1 MTQVMGG
8 PPFFGGPFWPCAAA
22 AESVYIC
29 SMNLDRVVVQI
40 GQAPFTGLDLAVAG
54 GVFGLCLLLITLI
67 FAWRAQAV
75 GKGEAQDANRR
86 ASELEYRLAEM
97 SASLRAFTEQAQGAQ
112 HHLSRTLDERLDQV
126 SERLGFGLSAQTE
139 KTGQSLTQLYERLA
153 VIDSAQK
160 NLAALS
166 SEMISLKDILA
177 NKQARG
183 AYGQGRLEAIIRD
196 GLQGTAYSFQTTLS
210 NGTRPDCLV
219 KLPDSEL
226 RLVIDAK
233 FPLEAFNALKLAKGE
248 LPVKQAEAQLR
259 SDVLHHVKDISGKY
273 LIAGESHETA
283 IMFVPSEAI
292 YADLYEHFED
302 VIQKAHRLRVIIAS
316 PNILMLLVQTLQAI
330 IKDAA
335 MREQAGFIKSEV
347 SKLLEDVGRLKE
359 RLGDLHK
366 HFGAA
371 NTDLEKLNI
380 TADKIGKRGLRI
392 ESLEIEEQP
401 ARLSA

>member
-1 MTQVMGG
+1 VA
-8 PPFFGGPFWPCAAA
+8 PLP

-29 SMNLDRVVVQI
+29 SMNFDHVILQI
-40 GQAPFTGLDLAVAG
+40 GQTPFTVLDLLVAG
-54 GVFGLCLLLITLI
+54 GVLALCLLLITLI
-67 FAWRAQAV
+67 FAWRAQAL
-75 GKGEAQDANRR
+75 GRGEAQEATRR
-86 ASELEYRLAEM
+86 ASELEYRMAEM
-97 SASLRAFTEQAQGAQ
+97 SASLRAFTEQSQGAQ
-112 HHLSRTLDERLDQV
+112 HHLTRTLDERLDQV
-126 SERLGFGLSAQTE
+126 SERLGFGLSAQSE
-139 KTGQSLTQLYERLA
+139 KTSQSLTQLYERLA
-153 VIDSAQK
+153 VIDTAQK

-166 SEMISLKDILA
+166 TEMVSLKDILA

-183 AYGQGRLEAIIRD
+183 AYGQARMEAIIRD
-196 GLQGTAYSFQTTLS
+196 GLQATAYSFQTTLS

-219 KLPDSEL
+219 KLPDSGL

-259 SDVLHHVKDISGKY
+259 ADVLRHVKDISGKY
-273 LIAGESHETA
+273 LISGETHETA

-302 VIQKAHRLRVIIAS
+302 VIQKSHRMRVIIAS

-347 SKLLEDVGRLKE
+347 VKLLEDVDRLKE

-371 NTDLEKLNI
+371 NADLEKLDI
-380 TADKIGKRGLRI
+380 TAEKIGKRGLRI
-392 ESLEIEEQP
+392 ESLEIEEAP
-401 ARLSA
+401 AERLSA